1 MIHSQC
7 LSGKARFRMA
17 TYRIWV
23 VLHKA
28 HDRKK
33 FRQYTAPGRRQ
44 GGGLNGCLDMKT
56 DRGKQKEQRVH
67 SVERRVHCDRRKE
80 TAGSL
85 VNRPQCHRKQEN
97 CDRCRPLGQ
106 MHGREEERG
115 E

>member
-1 MIHSQC
+1 MLVRQS
-7 LSGKARFRMA
+7 RFRMA

-44 GGGLNGCLDMKT
+44 GSGLNGCLDMKT
-56 DRGKQKEQRVH
+56 DRGKQKEQRVN

-85 VNRPQCHRKQEN
+85 VNRPQCH
-97 CDRCRPLGQ
+97 
-106 MHGREEERG
+106 
-115 E
+115 